1 MEPVLRWI
9 VHVDR
14 ADGGINMARLRAT
27 KSGQIRLEGFAEM
40 EAKLGGTQRANLA
53 ENLLKAAEPHL
64 TQALD
69 AQMMRHPGPLQ
80 KSLKSTGPQ
89 QTSAGGWYLA
99 YRATTGNER
108 PADKIK
114 NPQKMIYLTT
124 RQYVKEHKTKKGITI
139 RSYVIPADDVI
150 GKAVAASENA
160 VVEAMQNEFDNILNG
175 IWGE

>member
-1 MEPVLRWI
+1 MRWI

-40 EAKLGGTQRANLA
+40 EAKLSGTQRANLA
-53 ENLLKAAEPHL
+53 ERLLTAAEPHL

-99 YRATTGNER
+99 YRATTGNEK
-108 PADKIK
+108 PGDIP

-124 RQYVKEHKTKKGITI
+124 RQYIKKRKTKNGTI
-139 RSYVIPADDVI
+139 KLSYAIPEDDVI
-150 GKAVAASENA
+150 GKAVAASERA
-160 VVEAMQNEFDNILNG
+160 VTNAMQAEFDNILND
-175 IWGE
+175 IWEE

>member
-1 MEPVLRWI
+1 MRWI
-9 VHVDR
+9 VHVER
-14 ADGGINMARLRAT
+14 WDGGIDMARLRAT
-27 KSGQIRLEGFAEM
+27 KSGQIKLEGFAEM
-40 EAKLGGTQRANLA
+40 EAKLSGTQRANLA
-53 ENLLKAAEPHL
+53 EKLLAAAEPHL

-108 PADKIK
+108 PTDKIK

-124 RQYVKEHKTKKGITI
+124 RQYIKKRKTKNGTI
-139 RSYVIPADDVI
+139 QLSYAIPEDDVI
-150 GKAVAASENA
+150 GKAIVASERA
-160 VVEAMQNEFDNILNG
+160 VINAMQAEFENILND
-175 IWGE
+175 IWEE

>member
-1 MEPVLRWI
+1 MRWI
-9 VHVDR
+9 VHVER
-14 ADGGINMARLRAT
+14 WDGGIDMARLRAT
-27 KSGQIRLEGFAEM
+27 KSGQIKLEGFAEM
-40 EAKLGGTQRANLA
+40 EAKLSGTQRANLA
-53 ENLLKAAEPHL
+53 EKLLAAAEPHL

-108 PADKIK
+108 PTDKIK

-124 RQYVKEHKTKKGITI
+124 RQYIKKRKTKNGTI
-139 RSYVIPADDVI
+139 QLSYAIPEDDVI
-150 GKAVAASENA
+150 GKAIAASERA
-160 VVEAMQNEFDNILNG
+160 VVNAMQAEFENILND
-175 IWGE
+175 IWEE